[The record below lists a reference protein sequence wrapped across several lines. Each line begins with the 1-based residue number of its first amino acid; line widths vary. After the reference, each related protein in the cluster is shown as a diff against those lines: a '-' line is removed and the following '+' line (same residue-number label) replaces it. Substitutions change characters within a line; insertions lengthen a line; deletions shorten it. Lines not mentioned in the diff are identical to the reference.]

1 MIIEFRASKKFYWKQ
16 SKWDQQK
23 FILIF
28 LLKLCLFFF
37 FICLLKILDQK
48 ATVSK
53 ETVGSVVWN
62 RDDFELYQT
71 LFHNKNFHNRLFNS
85 TILFVVYNWP
95 WKIETVVIRL
105 NQIKLKCL
113 KFCFLNSVA
122 FCARTQIKVD
132 LKLKSFSRDT

>member
-28 LLKLCLFFF
+28 LLRLYLLFCF
-37 FICLLKILDQK
+37 K

>member
-28 LLKLCLFFF
+28 LLGLYLLFCF
-37 FICLLKILDQK
+37 K
-48 ATVSK
+48 ATASK
-53 ETVGSVVWN
+53 ETVGFVVWN
-62 RDDFELYQT
+62 RDDFELHQT

-105 NQIKLKCL
+105 NQMKLKCL